1 MEGHLK
7 IPVLLLV
14 AGLTLS
20 CTAEE
25 EAPVPD
31 SGNNKEA
38 SVPGCGENK
47 VHASADCTSR
57 CAAPCRCITVMSS
70 PGMSNFPKACLRS
83 CKEPW
88 DCPGT
93 ERCGYYDGALVCVP
107 EYLSVPKGT
116 YHVSANVDCFSSP
129 GRTYDG
135 CRGKDLVQTQT
146 FGFKGLF
153 KGAMCTS
160 MLQRRCPGSCVSP
173 DQGIARCSG
182 PDAGI
187 PPAPD
192 LGAGKVHCCP
202 YGSSFGFYRWH
213 HRGGAK
219 VPPNACRLVH
229 CPSYACPDWVKT
241 TDSYGCKVMRR
252 KAKDAGVDGG

>member
-160 MLQRRCPGSCVSP
+160 MLQRRCPGMDPLELKQEFGDRLSGL
-173 DQGIARCSG
+173 DQLVFHHQQSLDHTGCQCGDSHGCR
-182 PDAGI
+182 PWFDPAGRLKERRAL
-187 PPAPD
+187 P
-192 LGAGKVHCCP
+192 P
-202 YGSSFGFYRWH
+202 YGGMCGVH
-213 HRGGAK
+213 GNHR
-219 VPPNACRLVH
+219 
-229 CPSYACPDWVKT
+229 
-241 TDSYGCKVMRR
+241 DSPWWEHQIP
-252 KAKDAGVDGG
+252 